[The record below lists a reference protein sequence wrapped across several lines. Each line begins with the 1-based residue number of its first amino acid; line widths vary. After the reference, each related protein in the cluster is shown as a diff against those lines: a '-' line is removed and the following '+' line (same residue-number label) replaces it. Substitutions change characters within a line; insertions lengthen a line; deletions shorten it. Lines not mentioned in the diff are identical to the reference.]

1 MGSYRLLSELGR
13 GGMAT
18 VYLAE
23 RTDNL
28 YQKKVAIKLLD
39 CGWSWT
45 DTELRFERERHI
57 LARLD
62 HPNIARL
69 LDAGT
74 SDEGLSYLVMEYVEG
89 QPIHHYCRARS
100 LILSDRLRLF
110 LKVCEAVASAH
121 RNLVIH
127 RDLKPSNILVTE
139 DGQPKLLDF
148 GIAKLIESTEWRTRT
163 GLQRMTPEY
172 ASPEQVRGEVV
183 TTASDVYSLGV
194 LLCQL
199 LAERLPYREDA
210 LTPLQMSRAV
220 VEEEPLRPSV
230 LNPKLAGDLEAILLK
245 TLRKEPERRYPSVD
259 ALREEI
265 ERYLE
270 GLPVKARRG
279 TFSYLAGK
287 VVRRHTT
294 AVIAGALIAVAL
306 AVTAVMAL
314 RSARAARLEAA
325 RN

>member
-1 MGSYRLLSELGR
+1 L
-13 GGMAT
+13 
-18 VYLAE
+18 
-23 RTDNL
+23 
-28 YQKKVAIKLLD
+28 
-39 CGWSWT
+39 
-45 DTELRFERERHI
+45 
-57 LARLD
+57 
-62 HPNIARL
+62 
-69 LDAGT
+69 
-74 SDEGLSYLVMEYVEG
+74 
-89 QPIHHYCRARS
+89 
-100 LILSDRLRLF
+100 
-110 LKVCEAVASAH
+110 
-121 RNLVIH
+121 
-127 RDLKPSNILVTE
+127 
-139 DGQPKLLDF
+139 
-148 GIAKLIESTEWRTRT
+148 T

-199 LAERLPYREDA
+199 LAERLPYRADA
-210 LTPLQMSRAV
+210 LTPIQMSRAV

-279 TFSYLAGK
+279 TFSYRAGK

-314 RSARAARLEAA
+314 RSARAARLEAD
-325 RN
+325 RNERLLYTVHVKAAGEAWEAGDSQRAIEQLEFGKPRPGRRDLRNFEWFL